1 MNRYVT
7 VKSNKYGLVLYLNS
21 DIAFETLRREVER
34 TFKGTAGFFGKS
46 RLAVSFEGRIL
57 TKEQEQQLIEAISKN
72 AQLEIVCIIDND
84 EKREKMY
91 KRAVEDTLF
100 PEYGKDGIFC
110 KGTLHKN
117 QVLESETSIV
127 ILGDVEKG
135 ATVVAKGNIIVLGSL
150 LGKAY
155 AGIGGVSDSF
165 ILSFM
170 MHPQK
175 IRIGNVKARIPDE
188 EMSITPQIAIRVK
201 DTLQF
206 LPFPNVQQTY
216 RRNETWAKLL

>member
-135 ATVVAKGNIIVLGSL
+135 ATVAAKPLRKSICR
-150 LGKAY
+150 
-155 AGIGGVSDSF
+155 DWRSF
-165 ILSFM
+165 RFL
-170 MHPQK
+170 HPV
-175 IRIGNVKARIPDE
+175 IHDA
-188 EMSITPQIAIRVK
+188 STK
-201 DTLQF
+201 DTDWKRESA
-206 LPFPNVQQTY
+206 Y
-216 RRNETWAKLL
+216 SRRRNVYYAANCHSCEGYASISSFSECAANIQEE